1 MPESILRRL
10 KTLSTCS
17 LVGTAIVLTACSS
30 TSGGNQ
36 PNAAVKSVS
45 TIDPQRYA
53 GTWYEIARLPNR
65 FQRQCVSDVTAT
77 YELDEQ
83 SGFKVTNRCK
93 TEDGKVQAAVGRAR
107 QTDQPAQ
114 LQVSFLPSLLSR
126 LDWFPFGWG
135 DYWVLDLASNYS
147 HVMVGTPNNRFLWI
161 LAREPKMSELTYN
174 GLLQKA
180 SGMGFD
186 TNAVQKTPHDQ

>member
-1 MPESILRRL
+1 MPKSIFRRL
-10 KTLSTCS
+10 KTLTTC
-17 LVGTAIVLTACSS
+17 LLLGAVLGLTACSS
-30 TSGGNQ
+30 TPGGSQ
-36 PNAAVKSVS
+36 PDTAVKSVA

-93 TEDGKVQAAVGRAR
+93 TEDGKEQAAVGRAR

-161 LAREPKMSELTYN
+161 LAREPQISERTYDS
-174 GLLQKA
+174 LIQKA
-180 SGMGFD
+180 SGMGF
-186 TNAVQKTPHDQ
+186 AVGELQKTQHGK